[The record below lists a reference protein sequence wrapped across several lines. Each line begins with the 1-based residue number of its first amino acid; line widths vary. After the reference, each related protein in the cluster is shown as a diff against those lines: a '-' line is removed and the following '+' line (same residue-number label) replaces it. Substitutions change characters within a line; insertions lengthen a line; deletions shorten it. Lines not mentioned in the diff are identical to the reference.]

1 MSRILVSYFSATGA
15 TKRIAEDI
23 ASTVNADLFEIEPV
37 LKYTAEDLEWM
48 GKKSRAYDE
57 MKNKS
62 FRPPIVKKSLNTEG
76 YEKVILGFPVWWNTA
91 PTIVNTFLDSYNLVG
106 KKVYVFVT
114 SGATGVEK
122 SFKDLKREYPYLDF
136 MSGKR
141 FNGSFMKKEVK
152 DWINS

>member
-37 LKYTAEDLEWM
+37 LKYTAEDLEWP
-48 GKKSRAYDE
+48 SQNNRARNE
-57 MKNKS
+57 IRNKS
-62 FRPPIVKKSLNTEG
+62 FRPPIVKKSLDSEK
-76 YEKVILGFPVWWNTA
+76 YDKVILGFPVWWNTA

-136 MSGKR
+136 ISGKR

-152 DWINS
+152 DWIDK